1 MAPTAVLD
9 DSTTTRITMTTASHN
24 TQSIPTR
31 SNDQHVFGVHQLMAI
46 GASNA
51 IIRPLVPVPISAFP
65 YCKALI
71 TKLFFRQILGHA
83 ASPSI
88 SFSDLVTSVDI
99 YFDMSMAITER
110 EVEKAVDSIRDSSFH
125 VTNMFT
131 VGFLNSKGKKVAITD
146 PSHHPDDITYFTFLA
161 NINPHLVD
169 TPAPDS
175 VNISEFSLR
184 LPHTFLSP
192 SESLSV
198 GNSVPINTMLILSTL
213 LCVKCL
219 TTICNLCRHLKFDN
233 YFLQDEILFP
243 HQVLRTHLELYN
255 LRLLLFRY
263 RQWHRL

>member
-1 MAPTAVLD
+1 MA
-9 DSTTTRITMTTASHN
+9 
-24 TQSIPTR
+24 
-31 SNDQHVFGVHQLMAI
+31 
-46 GASNA
+46 
-51 IIRPLVPVPISAFP
+51 
-65 YCKALI
+65 
-71 TKLFFRQILGHA
+71 
-83 ASPSI
+83 
-88 SFSDLVTSVDI
+88 
-99 YFDMSMAITER
+99 ER
-110 EVEKAVDSIRDSSFH
+110 EAETAAHSIRDSIFR
-125 VTNMFT
+125 VIDMFG
-131 VGFLNSKGKKVAITD
+131 VGFLNYKGTQVNIIE
-146 PSHHPDDITYFTFLA
+146 PSHRLDNITYFTICA

-243 HQVLRTHLELYN
+243 YQVLRTHLELYN